1 MDDLIVHSFHL
12 THITFVGSVVKT
24 EDQNESAIHMYD
36 EAFPFILH
44 QDFSAVQ
51 KANERSEAVRRL
63 TEEPDET
70 DSDASTEID
79 EDYSPPARASFSG
92 Q

>member
-1 MDDLIVHSFHL
+1 MYTFHL

-36 EAFPFILH
+36 VEFRFILQ

-51 KANERSEAVRRL
+51 KANERNEAVRVN
-63 TEEPDET
+63 EEPDNA
-70 DSDASTEID
+70 DSDARTETD
-79 EDYSPPARASFSG
+79 EDYVPPATAFSG

>member
-1 MDDLIVHSFHL
+1 MYTFHL
-12 THITFVGSVVKT
+12 THITSVESVVKT
-24 EDQNESAIHMYD
+24 EDQNEPAIDMY
-36 EAFPFILH
+36 ENAFHIIL
-44 QDFSAVQ
+44 QRDFSAVQ
-51 KANERSEAVRRL
+51 KANESEAVRV

-79 EDYSPPARASFSG
+79 EDYSPPATAFSG

>member
-1 MDDLIVHSFHL
+1 M
-12 THITFVGSVVKT
+12 VKT

-36 EAFPFILH
+36 DAFPFILEH
-44 QDFSAVQ
+44 DFSEVQ
-51 KANERSEAVRRL
+51 KANERSEAARV

-79 EDYSPPARASFSG
+79 EDYSPPARAFSG